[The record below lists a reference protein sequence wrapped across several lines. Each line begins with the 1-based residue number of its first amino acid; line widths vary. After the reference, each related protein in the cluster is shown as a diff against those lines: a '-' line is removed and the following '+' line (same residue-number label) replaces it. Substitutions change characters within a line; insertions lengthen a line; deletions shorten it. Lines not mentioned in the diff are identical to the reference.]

1 MHHLRLAAPL
11 SALSIPLLAL
21 LLALVLPGCAAESDD
36 EDDAEPEAVE
46 VPVRE
51 MESELVSISRTYTAR
66 TRSPRE
72 VEVRARVAGVLE
84 SRRYEEGEMVERGT
98 ELFRIDP
105 SPYAVQVRSAQAS
118 LERAEAEKRQAE
130 REWERVLDLYEDNAA
145 SGRER
150 DEARSQLELGDAA
163 VAEAEAALAEAQ
175 LDLDY
180 TSVTAPLEGVA
191 GLEERPEGSLL
202 QAGDLLTT
210 VTQLDPIR
218 TDFAIPEGHL
228 TAYGPQIRSGVGLTV
243 VLTLPDG
250 SLYPHQGQID
260 VTEAAV
266 DEATGM
272 VEVRAL
278 FPNREVQLLPGQF
291 VRVTL
296 SGLMAGH
303 GMRVPHAAVIEG
315 SDGAAVYVVDAD
327 DIPHVR
333 PIQIGMDLDE
343 DFLVTAGLSDGD
355 RIVVRG
361 VEGVE
366 EGERI
371 DPRDAPR
378 ETEEPVSPGVLPE
391 VAPDLLDEVMD
402 PETEADAVEDILDGL
417 GNGAEPGLDD
427 SDADE
432 ASD

>member
-1 MHHLRLAAPL
+1 MYHLRLAAPF
-11 SALSIPLLAL
+11 SATGVSLLAL
-21 LLALVLPGCAAESDD
+21 LLALVLPGCAAESED
-36 EDDAEPEAVE
+36 EDEVASEPVE
-46 VPVRE
+46 VPVRSL
-51 MESELVSISRTYTAR
+51 ESELVSISRTYTAR

-84 SRRYEEGEMVERGT
+84 SRRYDEGEMVERGT

-105 SPYAVQVRSAQAS
+105 SPYAVRVRSAQAS
-118 LERAEAEKRQAE
+118 LERAEAEQRQAE
-130 REWERVLDLYEDNAA
+130 REWGRVLDLYEDNAA

-150 DEARSQLELGDAA
+150 DEARSQLELGEAE

-180 TSVTAPLEGVA
+180 TSVTAPLEGIA

-218 TDFAIPEGHL
+218 ADFAIPEGHL

-243 VLTLPDG
+243 LLTLPDG

-278 FPNREVQLLPGQF
+278 FPNR
-291 VRVTL
+291 
-296 SGLMAGH
+296 
-303 GMRVPHAAVIEG
+303 
-315 SDGAAVYVVDAD
+315 
-327 DIPHVR
+327 
-333 PIQIGMDLDE
+333 
-343 DFLVTAGLSDGD
+343 
-355 RIVVRG
+355 
-361 VEGVE
+361 
-366 EGERI
+366 
-371 DPRDAPR
+371 
-378 ETEEPVSPGVLPE
+378 
-391 VAPDLLDEVMD
+391 
-402 PETEADAVEDILDGL
+402 
-417 GNGAEPGLDD
+417 
-427 SDADE
+427 
-432 ASD
+432 

>member
-1 MHHLRLAAPL
+1 M
-11 SALSIPLLAL
+11 
-21 LLALVLPGCAAESDD
+21 
-36 EDDAEPEAVE
+36 
-46 VPVRE
+46 
-51 MESELVSISRTYTAR
+51 
-66 TRSPRE
+66 
-72 VEVRARVAGVLE
+72 
-84 SRRYEEGEMVERGT
+84 
-98 ELFRIDP
+98 
-105 SPYAVQVRSAQAS
+105 
-118 LERAEAEKRQAE
+118 
-130 REWERVLDLYEDNAA
+130 
-145 SGRER
+145 
-150 DEARSQLELGDAA
+150 
-163 VAEAEAALAEAQ
+163 
-175 LDLDY
+175 
-180 TSVTAPLEGVA
+180 
-191 GLEERPEGSLL
+191 
-202 QAGDLLTT
+202 
-210 VTQLDPIR
+210 
-218 TDFAIPEGHL
+218 
-228 TAYGPQIRSGVGLTV
+228 
-243 VLTLPDG
+243 
-250 SLYPHQGQID
+250 
-260 VTEAAV
+260 

-296 SGLMAGH
+296 SGLMVGH

-371 DPRDAPR
+371 DPQDAPR

>member
-1 MHHLRLAAPL
+1 M
-11 SALSIPLLAL
+11 LAL
-21 LLALVLPGCAAESDD
+21 LVLPGCAAESDD
-36 EDDAEPEAVE
+36 EDDAAPEAVE

-51 MESELVSISRTYTAR
+51 MVSELVSISRTYTAR

-72 VEVRARVAGVLE
+72 VEVRARVSGVLE
-84 SRRYEEGEMVERGT
+84 SRRYDEGEMVERGT

-118 LERAEAEKRQAE
+118 LERAEAEQRQAE

-150 DEARSQLELGDAA
+150 DEARSQLELGEAA
-163 VAEAEAALAEAQ
+163 VAEAEAALAEAR

-260 VTEAAV
+260 VTETAV

-315 SDGAAVYVVDAD
+315 SDGAAVYVVDDD

-355 RIVVRG
+355 RIVVGG
-361 VEGVE
+361 VAGVE

-371 DPRDAPR
+371 EPRDAPR

-402 PETEADAVEDILDGL
+402 PETEADAVEDILDGV

-427 SDADE
+427 PDGDE